1 MKNGMIFILKK
12 LKPYRV
18 SITAAMLLSIVSA
31 LALVLLP
38 DQLKKIASYIEN
50 GLGGT
55 LRMDDVL
62 PTVLFFLAALLLYF
76 VGNYLQG
83 VLMSNSTQ
91 KLGADLRRELDAK
104 INRLPLSYVDRQS
117 EGDLESRTVNDVDS
131 IITNLSGSIASAP
144 SNALILVLC
153 LILMFQTNMIM
164 SIALLLATAVGFLL
178 SALAIRIS
186 QPQFSKQQRELG
198 ALYGQINETLS
209 GHLVIK
215 AFNCEEEVR
224 ESFRKENEELNRSTF
239 LARFLSDLLQP
250 VTAFSSNLSYIA
262 VCITGAFLRVKLG
275 SAFSLGDIAAFIL
288 YANLFSSPLSGL
300 MQTASSLQPVV
311 ASALRV
317 KEVLDVPEMREDEN
331 THHPAIKGDVTF
343 RHVRFGYVEGQ
354 TIIKDLSLEVRK
366 GQKIAIVGKTGA
378 GKSTL
383 VNLLMHFYDVESGEI
398 LLDEIPITE
407 MSEEERSR
415 AISMVLQDVWTF
427 EGSIREN
434 ILYGKT
440 DVSNEQFEKVLQGT
454 GLSWLIQTLP
464 EGADTILSAQSGI
477 SAGQTQLIT
486 IARAMIID
494 APVLILDE
502 ATSNVDTRT
511 EKIIQEAV
519 DRLTSGRTSFV
530 IAHRLSTIRNADQ
543 ILVMDHGDV
552 VEIGTHTELLKKGQI
567 YAELYRSQFEEERS
581 PNYFFP

>member
-1 MKNGMIFILKK
+1 
-12 LKPYRV
+12 
-18 SITAAMLLSIVSA
+18 
-31 LALVLLP
+31 
-38 DQLKKIASYIEN
+38 
-50 GLGGT
+50 
-55 LRMDDVL
+55 
-62 PTVLFFLAALLLYF
+62 
-76 VGNYLQG
+76 
-83 VLMSNSTQ
+83 
-91 KLGADLRRELDAK
+91 
-104 INRLPLSYVDRQS
+104 
-117 EGDLESRTVNDVDS
+117 
-131 IITNLSGSIASAP
+131 
-144 SNALILVLC
+144 
-153 LILMFQTNMIM
+153 
-164 SIALLLATAVGFLL
+164 
-178 SALAIRIS
+178 
-186 QPQFSKQQRELG
+186 
-198 ALYGQINETLS
+198 
-209 GHLVIK
+209 
-215 AFNCEEEVR
+215 
-224 ESFRKENEELNRSTF
+224 
-239 LARFLSDLLQP
+239 
-250 VTAFSSNLSYIA
+250 
-262 VCITGAFLRVKLG
+262 
-275 SAFSLGDIAAFIL
+275 
-288 YANLFSSPLSGL
+288 

-317 KEVLDVPEMREDEN
+317 KEVLDVPEMREDES
-331 THHPAIKGDVTF
+331 TLHPAIKGDVTF
-343 RHVRFGYVEGQ
+343 RHVRFGYVSGQ

-415 AISMVLQDVWTF
+415 ALSMVLQDVWTF

-440 DVSNEQFEKVLQGT
+440 DVTNEQFEKVLQDT
-454 GLSWLIQTLP
+454 GLSWLMQTLP
-464 EGADTILSAQSGI
+464 EGADTVLSAQSGI

-486 IARAMIID
+486 IARAMILD

-581 PNYFFP
+581 SAV